1 MQYCSH
7 RRTCAKKRADYSVK
21 DFNFLNPETVE
32 EAISLRMK
40 YGDEAM
46 FVSGGTNVLYM
57 MKRDV
62 RRPKYLINIKNV
74 GGFDTIQWDEEEGL
88 NIGALAKLSK
98 LQRDETVLRRF
109 PLLSQSVERIASPQ
123 IRSAATVGG
132 NLSQEVWCWYLMEG
146 FPCWMNGGN
155 HCFAPEGDNR
165 FHHTLAGG
173 FICMAIHP
181 SDLAPALYAMNATV
195 IVAGPESERKLKIPE
210 LLPGYTKV
218 DGKLKQN
225 ALRSNEL
232 VTSVQVPTPSEGTKA
247 VFLKS
252 ASRGSFDFALA
263 SASVVV
269 TKDDDICKTA
279 SIVLGGVATMPYK
292 ATNVESKLLGQ
303 KVTPELIEEASS
315 HIFGRE
321 APLSGN
327 AYRIQL
333 AKELVKRGL
342 RVVCD
347 INGEE
352 EPLP

>member
-1 MQYCSH
+1 MN
-7 RRTCAKKRADYSVK
+7 
-21 DFNFLNPETVE
+21 DFSFLNPETVE
-32 EAISLRMK
+32 EALSLRTK

-62 RRPKYLINIKNV
+62 RRPKYLINIKSVKGLNA
-74 GGFDTIQWDEEEGL
+74 IRWNKEEGL
-88 NIGALAKLSK
+88 HIGALVKLSK
-98 LQRDETVLRRF
+98 LQRDQTVLRQF
-109 PLLSQSVERIASPQ
+109 PIISQSVERIASPQ
-123 IRSAATVGG
+123 IRSAATIGG

-146 FPCWMNGGN
+146 FPCWMNGGK

-165 FHHTLAGG
+165 FHHTVAGG

-181 SDLAPALYAMNATV
+181 SDLAPALYAMSATLT
-195 IVAGPESERKLKIPE
+195 VAGPGYERKLKIPE

-218 DGKLKQN
+218 EGKLKQN
-225 ALRSNEL
+225 SLRSNEL
-232 VTSVQVPTPSEGTKA
+232 ITSVEVPTPTEGTKA

-252 ASRGSFDFALA
+252 AARESFDFALA
-263 SASVVV
+263 SASIVV
-269 TKDDDICKTA
+269 TLNGEICEAA

-292 ATNVESKLLGQ
+292 ATKVESKILGR
-303 KVTPELIEEASS
+303 KVTPEIIEDASS
-315 HIFGRE
+315 SIFDRE

-342 RVVCD
+342 REACD
-347 INGEE
+347 IKGEDE
-352 EPLP
+352 LLP

>member
-1 MQYCSH
+1 MN
-7 RRTCAKKRADYSVK
+7 
-21 DFNFLNPETVE
+21 DFNFLNPETVK

-74 GGFDTIQWDEEEGL
+74 EGL
-88 NIGALAKLSK
+88 NTLRWNKEEMHIGALVKLSK
-98 LQRDETVLRRF
+98 LQRDETVLRQF
-109 PLLSQSVERIASPQ
+109 PIISQSVERIASPQ

-146 FPCWMNGGN
+146 FPCWMNGGK

-165 FHHTLAGG
+165 FHHTVAGG

-195 IVAGPESERKLKIPE
+195 TVAGPDKERKLKIPE

-218 DGKLKQN
+218 EGKLKQN
-225 ALRSNEL
+225 TLGGNEL
-232 VTSVQVPTPSEGTKA
+232 VTSVLVPKPREGTKA

-252 ASRGSFDFALA
+252 AARESFDFALA

-269 TKDDDICKTA
+269 TLAEETCKAA

-292 ATNVESKLLGQ
+292 ATKAESKLIGQ
-303 KVTPELIEEASS
+303 KITPELIEDASS

-321 APLSGN
+321 APLTMN

-333 AKELVKRGL
+333 TKELVKRGL
-342 RVVCD
+342 CEVCN
-347 INGEE
+347 IKEE
-352 EPLP
+352 EELLP

>member
-1 MQYCSH
+1 MN
-7 RRTCAKKRADYSVK
+7 

-32 EAISLRMK
+32 EAISLRTK

-74 GGFDTIQWDEEEGL
+74 HGLNAIRWDKEEGL
-88 NIGALAKLSK
+88 RIGALVKLSK
-98 LQRDETVLRRF
+98 LQRDETVLRQF
-109 PLLSQSVERIASPQ
+109 PIISQSVERIASPQ

-146 FPCWMNGGN
+146 FPCWMNGGK

-165 FHHTLAGG
+165 FHHTVAGG

-181 SDLAPALYAMNATV
+181 SDLAPALYAMNAMVTV
-195 IVAGPESERKLKIPE
+195 VGPDSERKLKIPE
-210 LLPGYTKV
+210 LLPGYTKIE
-218 DGKLKQN
+218 GKLKQN
-225 ALRSNEL
+225 TLKYNEL
-232 VTSVQVPTPSEGTKA
+232 VTSVEVPTPSEGTKT

-252 ASRGSFDFALA
+252 AARESFDFALA
-263 SASVVV
+263 SASVVL
-269 TKDDDICKTA
+269 TLDGEICKAA
-279 SIVLGGVATMPYK
+279 SIVVGGVATMPYK

-303 KVTPELIEEASS
+303 KVTSELIEDASS
-315 HIFGRE
+315 HILARE

-342 RVVCD
+342 REACD
-347 INGEE
+347 IKGEE
-352 EPLP
+352 ELLP